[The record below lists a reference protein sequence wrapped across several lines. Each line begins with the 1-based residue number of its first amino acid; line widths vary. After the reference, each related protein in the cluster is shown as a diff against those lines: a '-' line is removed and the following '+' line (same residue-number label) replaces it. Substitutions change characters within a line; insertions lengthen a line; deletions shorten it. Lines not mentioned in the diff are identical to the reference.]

1 MLARIADR
9 MIDEAT
15 IEARAGNGGNGMVTF
30 LREALR
36 PLGGPA
42 GGNGGNGGSVYI
54 TADSSIN
61 TLLKFRW
68 RRHFIATNGGN
79 GARNKKRGAD
89 GKNVEI
95 TVPVGT
101 EVSMLNP
108 DPDTNHNSN
117 SETTNYAFIGDLVKP
132 RQRLLVARGGR
143 GGMGNAEFVTP
154 VNREPLL
161 GEHGGNGETIQLRL
175 NLKILADVGIVGM
188 PNAGKSSLLDA
199 ISAAN
204 PKIAD
209 YPFTTLEPTI
219 GIVEHGFDA
228 FAAVDIPGLTEGAA
242 AGHGLGH
249 EFLKHMQRTRLLIH
263 VVDGST
269 DDIANAI
276 RSIDRELAA
285 YDETLAR
292 RPQIIAVNKSDLED
306 VDVLRAEI
314 TDVVR
319 DIAGDNRPLF
329 FISAATRS
337 GLEDL
342 INVTAYKLAEIREAS
357 PQNISTYNTSTDI
370 YNYERG
376 YDGNDDEDPLSRDDL
391 LVIKPLASRGIVF
404 KRNDGAYRIVHD
416 RAVRLAKGSN
426 LDNWDALVQFQH
438 WLDRTGVTDALRNAG
453 AKSGDLILVGDW
465 EFEWQ

>member
-1 MLARIADR
+1 MSVHPSILARITDS

-42 GGNGGNGGSVYI
+42 GGNGGNGGSIYI

-61 TLLKFRW
+61 TLLKFQW
-68 RRHFIATNGGN
+68 RRHFIANNGGN

-89 GKNVEI
+89 GKDVDI

-101 EVSMLNP
+101 EISIL
-108 DPDTNHNSN
+108 NHNSN
-117 SETTNYAFIGDLVKP
+117 KTTNYAFIGDLVKHG
-132 RQRLLVARGGR
+132 QRLLVARGGR

-154 VNREPLL
+154 VNQEPLL
-161 GEHGGNGETIQLRL
+161 AEHGAKGETVQLRL

-188 PNAGKSSLLDA
+188 PNAGKSSLLAA

-204 PKIAD
+204 PKIAE

-219 GIVEHGFDA
+219 GIVQHGFDA
-228 FAAVDIPGLTEGAA
+228 FAAVDIPGLIEGAA
-242 AGHGLGH
+242 SGHGRGH

-276 RSIDRELAA
+276 QSIDHELAA

-292 RPQIIAVNKSDLED
+292 RPQIIAINKSDLED
-306 VDVLRAEI
+306 VDVLREEI
-314 TDVVR
+314 TDALR
-319 DIAGDNRPLF
+319 DIAGHNRPLF

-342 INVTAYKLAEIREAS
+342 INAVAYKLAQIRKT
-357 PQNISTYNTSTDI
+357 STQNTSTSNAPTNT
-370 YNYERG
+370 YHYEYG
-376 YDGNDDEDPLSRDDL
+376 DDDEDDEDPLNRDDL
-391 LVIKPLASRGIVF
+391 LVTKPLASRGIVF

-438 WLDRTGVTDALRNAG
+438 WLDRTKITDALRNAG
-453 AKSGDLILVGDW
+453 AKSGDPILVADW